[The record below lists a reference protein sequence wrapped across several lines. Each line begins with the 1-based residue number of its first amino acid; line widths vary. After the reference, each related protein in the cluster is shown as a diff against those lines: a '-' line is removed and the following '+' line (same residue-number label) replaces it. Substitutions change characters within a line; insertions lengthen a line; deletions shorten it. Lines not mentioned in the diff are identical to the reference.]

1 MFISRI
7 NKKDAQ
13 INDFMYNVFIKGEIA
28 MIKKLVQLRK
38 SVYVLLT
45 IEVLLILC
53 IVFLFRNFLSI
64 ILAIYILIKNIICAG
79 VLFYTT
85 KIIVDTN
92 YSVEEALDTD
102 SKNALI
108 FGGIGLIKYDENRN
122 IVWVS
127 DLFYEQGLRIVGKK
141 LLEWQPL
148 LAALFEDED
157 IKTIDINSR
166 KYQVYNSR
174 DSRLLLLKDVTDLDT
189 ILKENEDQ
197 QLCIAYITID
207 NYNDTIEYA
216 EEQKAAFIQ
225 TTARQ
230 ILFNWAKE
238 NGIILKKY
246 KEDGYLAVFN
256 ERIYRKQVEDKFK
269 ILDIFKKKIE
279 DIGEFMALSMGI
291 GRGSKLFRELDE
303 MAFNAISLSY
313 SRGGDQVAVK
323 TLDEDIRYFGGNS
336 QGSEKSSRVRARVI
350 SQTLISLIKQS
361 HHVFIMG
368 HKQSDFDS
376 FGASIAIATL
386 AKAYETEANIVL
398 DFNSLEEKTANIAQ
412 RLRNEEKY
420 KNLFV
425 SPVRALEIAEE
436 NSLLIVVDNHKP
448 SLAISDVLL
457 DVIDKKVVIDHH
469 RRGEEFVDLPIL
481 TYLEPAA
488 SSTVELIVEL
498 FEYSKIN
505 VEISALEATIMY
517 AGMLI
522 DTNNFRTRV
531 GARTFQAAAK
541 LREMNANVCQA
552 YEFLQNDY
560 KTTQEIL
567 SVSSSAYPF
576 GKDILIA
583 YGKDDEIYD
592 RTLLAKVG
600 NELLDVSDIKA
611 VFVVGK
617 TTTDQISISARS
629 KTDVNVQLIMEELGG
644 GGHFSMAATQIDETD
659 IKVVLNRLEEAID
672 HYLDGRN
679 GE

>member
-1 MFISRI
+1 
-7 NKKDAQ
+7 
-13 INDFMYNVFIKGEIA
+13 MYNVFIRGEIA

-38 SVYVLLT
+38 SIYVLLT
-45 IEVLLILC
+45 IEVLIMFFVALLMKDF
-53 IVFLFRNFLSI
+53 VSI
-64 ILAIYILIKNIICAG
+64 ILAIYILIKNIICAV
-79 VLFYTT
+79 VLFYII
-85 KIIVDTN
+85 KIIADNN
-92 YSVEEALDTD
+92 YSVKEALNAD
-102 SKNALI
+102 SENALI

-122 IVWVS
+122 IVWIS
-127 DLFYEQGLRIVGKK
+127 DLLYEQGLRIVGKK
-141 LLEWQPL
+141 LLEWRPL
-148 LAALFEDED
+148 LAVLFEDED

-189 ILKENEDQ
+189 ISKEYEDQ

-216 EEQKAAFIQ
+216 EEQKAAYIQ

-230 ILFNWAKE
+230 ILFDWAKE

-269 ILDIFKKKIE
+269 ILDTFKKKIE
-279 DIGEFMALSMGI
+279 DIGEVMALSIGI

-323 TLDEDIRYFGGNS
+323 TLDESIRYFGGNS
-336 QGSEKSSRVRARVI
+336 QGNEKSNKVRARVI

-361 HHVFIMG
+361 SHVLVMG

-376 FGASIAIATL
+376 FGASIAISAL
-386 AKAYETEANIVL
+386 AKAYEKKVNVVL
-398 DFNSLEEKTANIAQ
+398 DFNSLEEKTANVANQ
-412 RLRNEEKY
+412 LRNEEKY
-420 KNLFV
+420 KSLFV

-436 NSLLIVVDNHKP
+436 NALLVVVDNHKP
-448 SLAISDVLL
+448 SLAISDMLL
-457 DVIDKKVVIDHH
+457 DVVDKKVVIDHH

-498 FEYSKIN
+498 FEYSKID
-505 VEISALEATIMY
+505 VEISAQEATIMY

-531 GARTFQAAAK
+531 GARTFQAAAR
-541 LREMNANVCQA
+541 LREMNANVCEA

-567 SVSSSAYPF
+567 SVSASAYPF

-617 TTTDQISISARS
+617 TAKEKVAISARS

-644 GGHFSMAATQIDETD
+644 GGHFSMAATQINETD

>member
-1 MFISRI
+1 
-7 NKKDAQ
+7 
-13 INDFMYNVFIKGEIA
+13 

-38 SVYVLLT
+38 SIFVLLT
-45 IEVLLILC
+45 IEALIIFGIAVLLK
-53 IVFLFRNFLSI
+53 NFVSI
-64 ILAIYILIKNIICAG
+64 ILAVYILVKNIIC
-79 VLFYTT
+79 VLVILYAVR
-85 KIIVDTN
+85 IIEDNN
-92 YSVEEALDTD
+92 YSVKEALNED

-122 IVWVS
+122 IVWAS

-148 LAALFEDED
+148 LAELFEDED
-157 IKTIDINSR
+157 IKTIDILSR

-174 DSRLLLLKDVTDLDT
+174 DTRLLLLKDVTDLDT
-189 ILKENEDQ
+189 ILKEYEDQ

-216 EEQKAAFIQ
+216 EEQKAAYIQ
-225 TTARQ
+225 AVVRQ
-230 ILFNWAKE
+230 TLFDWAKE

-256 ERIYRKQVEDKFK
+256 ERIYRKQVEDKFR
-269 ILDIFKKKIE
+269 ILDVFKEKVE
-279 DIGEFMALSMGI
+279 EIGEVMALSMGI

-323 TLDEDIRYFGGNS
+323 TLDESIRYFGGNS
-336 QGSEKSSRVRARVI
+336 QGNEKSNRVRARVI

-361 HHVFIMG
+361 NHVMIMG

-376 FGASIAIATL
+376 FGASIAIAAL
-386 AKAYETEANIVL
+386 AKTYEKPANIVL
-398 DFNSLEEKTANIAQ
+398 DFNSLEEKTANVANK
-412 RLRNEEKY
+412 LRNEEKY
-420 KNLFV
+420 KNLFI

-448 SLAISDVLL
+448 SLAISDILL

-469 RRGEEFVDLPIL
+469 RRGEEFVDLPVL

-498 FEYSKIN
+498 FEYSKIE
-505 VEISALEATIMY
+505 VEYSGKEATIMY
-517 AGMLI
+517 TGMLI

-531 GARTFQAAAK
+531 GARTFQAAAR
-541 LREMNANVCQA
+541 LREKNADVCKA
-552 YEFLQNDY
+552 YEYLQNDY

-567 SVSSSAYPF
+567 SVSSSAYSF

-583 YGKDDEIYD
+583 YGKDDEIHD

-617 TTTDQISISARS
+617 TAKEQISISARS

-644 GGHFSMAATQIDETD
+644 GGHFSMAATQLNETD
-659 IKVVLNRLEEAID
+659 IRAVLNRLEEAID
-672 HYLDGRN
+672 HYLDERN

>member
-1 MFISRI
+1 
-7 NKKDAQ
+7 
-13 INDFMYNVFIKGEIA
+13 MYNVFIRGEIA
-28 MIKKLVQLRK
+28 MIKKIAQLRK

-45 IEVLLILC
+45 IETLIIFVIALLLK
-53 IVFLFRNFLSI
+53 NFISI
-64 ILAIYILIKNIICAG
+64 ILAIYILIKNIICTI
-79 VLFYTT
+79 VLFYAT
-85 KIIVDTN
+85 KIIKENN
-92 YSVEEALDTD
+92 YSVEEALNAD

-127 DLFYEQGLRIVGKK
+127 DLFFEQGLHIVGEK

-148 LAALFEDED
+148 LAVLFEDED

-189 ILKENEDQ
+189 ISKEYEEQ
-197 QLCIAYITID
+197 QLCMAYITID
-207 NYNDTIEYA
+207 NFDDTIEYA
-216 EEQKAAFIQ
+216 EEQKAALIQ
-225 TTARQ
+225 TTVREV
-230 ILFNWAKE
+230 LFGWAKE

-246 KEDGYLAVFN
+246 KNDGYIAVFN

-269 ILDIFKKKIE
+269 ILDVFKEKIE
-279 DIGEFMALSMGI
+279 EIGEVMALSIGI
-291 GRGSKLFRELDE
+291 GRGTKLLRELDE

-313 SRGGDQVAVK
+313 SRGGDQVSVK
-323 TLDEDIRYFGGNS
+323 TLDKAIRYFGGNS
-336 QGSEKSSRVRARVI
+336 ESNEKANRVRARVI

-361 HHVFIMG
+361 GRVLVMG

-376 FGASIAIATL
+376 FGASIAIAAL
-386 AKAYETEANIVL
+386 AKTYEKKVNIVL
-398 DFNSLEEKTANIAQ
+398 DFNSLEEKTANVANQ
-412 RLRNEEKY
+412 LRNEEKY
-420 KNLFV
+420 KTLFV
-425 SPVRALEIAEE
+425 SPIRALEIAEE
-436 NSLLIVVDNHKP
+436 DTLLVVVDNHKP
-448 SLAISDVLL
+448 TLAINDILL
-457 DVIDKKVVIDHH
+457 DVVDRKVVIDHH

-498 FEYSKIN
+498 FEYSKID
-505 VEISALEATIMY
+505 VKISAKEATIMY

-522 DTNNFRTRV
+522 DTNNFRVRV
-531 GARTFQAAAK
+531 GARTFQVAAK
-541 LREMNANVCQA
+541 LREMNANVCEA

-567 SVSSSAYPF
+567 SISSSAYPF

-611 VFVVGK
+611 VFVVGR
-617 TTTDQISISARS
+617 TTKEQIAISARS

-644 GGHFSMAATQIDETD
+644 GGHFSMAATQINETD
-659 IKVVLNRLEEAID
+659 IKVVLNHLEEAIN
-672 HYLDGRN
+672 HYLDERSN
-679 GE
+679 E